1 MDFPVL
7 NEYSR
12 WCKWAVGVGFIPP
25 PTVLPSVHKSIISFI
40 SKKSSTIMIQGKEEC
55 PVYWVT
61 FLLINHNP
69 IPVMDT

>member
-7 NEYSR
+7 NELYSR
-12 WCKWAVGVGFIPP
+12 WCKWAVGVGFIP

-40 SKKSSTIMIQGKEEC
+40 SKKSFTIMIHGKEEC

-69 IPVMDT
+69 IPAMDT